1 MNLRLPDSLQTVPAA
16 VQSFPETVRKANPR
30 TRLIWGVL
38 GIAAI
43 ILGIMYLNG
52 DFSPAP
58 EKKTP
63 PAPVRVG
70 EASTKTVI
78 ITEHTVGTI
87 VANATVAVTA
97 QVSGQIVSVNF
108 KEGDI
113 VKKGDV
119 LFQLDP
125 RPFQAAL
132 AQAQAATARD
142 QATLV
147 SDEKDAVRYSA
158 LIKLGASSQQQTDVA
173 IATAKA
179 MAATVA
185 ADKAAADAAK
195 LNLTYSTVRSPVD
208 GKTGPILIQIGNLI
222 AANQANPLVT
232 IAQIHPVKVS
242 FFLPQ
247 TDLPRIQQRM
257 AENRMQAAIQVQ
269 GQGGELLKAPVDFVS
284 NAVSNMTG
292 TIELR
297 ATFPNLDNVLVPG
310 QLADTTVSLGQI
322 DNAVIVPHDAVNLGP
337 DSSYVWVINKQLKAQ
352 MVKVQVLNDDGTIVA
367 IKGPV
372 KPGDKVITD
381 GGLRVVQGTKV
392 VIKKNLPGAA
402 AQSSTQAPAGAQ

>member
-1 MNLRLPDSLQTVPAA
+1 MNLRLPESLQTAPAA
-16 VQSFPETVRKANPR
+16 VQNFPESVRKANPR
-30 TRLIWGVL
+30 TRLIWGVV
-38 GIAAI
+38 GIAVI
-43 ILGIMYLNG
+43 IAGILYLHG
-52 DFSPAP
+52 DFSPTP

-63 PAPVRVG
+63 PAPVRV
-70 EASTKTVI
+70 AQATRKTVI
-78 ITEHTVGTI
+78 VMEHTVGTI
-87 VANATVAVTA
+87 IANATVAVTA

-132 AQAQAATARD
+132 AQAQAATSRD
-142 QATLV
+142 AATLV
-147 SDEKDAVRYSA
+147 SDQKDAARYAA
-158 LIKLGASSQQQTDVA
+158 LIKLGAATQQQTDIA

-208 GKTGPILIQIGNLI
+208 GKTGPILIQIGNLV
-222 AANQANPLVT
+222 AANQINPLVT
-232 IAQIHPVKVS
+232 IAQIHPAKVS

-257 AENRMQAAIQVQ
+257 AENRMEAAIQVQ
-269 GQGGELLKAPVDFVS
+269 GPGGELLKAPVNFVS

-297 ATFPNLDNVLVPG
+297 ATFPNLDNALVPG
-310 QLADTTVSLGQI
+310 QLADTAVSLGQI
-322 DNAVIVPHDAVNLGP
+322 DNATVVPHDAVNLGP
-337 DSSYVWVINKQLKAQ
+337 DSSYVWVVDRQMKAQ
-352 MVKVQVLNDDGTIVA
+352 MRKVQVLNDDGATAAV
-367 IKGPV
+367 KGPV
-372 KPGDKVITD
+372 KPGDNVIID
-381 GGLRVVQGTKV
+381 GGLRVVPGTKV
-392 VIKKNLPGAA
+392 VIRKTPPGAS
-402 AQSSTQAPAGAQ
+402 QSTAQAPAGAQ

>member
-1 MNLRLPDSLQTVPAA
+1 MQTVPAA
-16 VQSFPETVRKANPR
+16 VQSFPDTIRQANPR
-30 TRLIWGVL
+30 TRLILGVA

-43 ILGIMYLNG
+43 ILAIMYLNG
-52 DFSPAP
+52 AFSPVP

-70 EASTKTVI
+70 QASSKTVI

-87 VANATVAVTA
+87 IANATVAVTA

-132 AQAQAATARD
+132 NQAQAATARD
-142 QATLV
+142 RATLV
-147 SDEKDAVRYSA
+147 SDQKDAVRYSA
-158 LIKLGASSQQQTDVA
+158 LIKLGAASQQQTDVA
-173 IATAKA
+173 VATAA
-179 MAATVA
+179 AEAATVT

-195 LNLTYSTVRSPVD
+195 LNLNYATVRSPVD

-222 AANQANPLVT
+222 AANQTNPLVT

-257 AENRMQAAIQVQ
+257 AENRMEAAIQVQ
-269 GQGGELLKAPVDFVS
+269 GQGGEKLKAPVDFVS
-284 NAVSNMTG
+284 NTVSNVTG

-322 DNAVIVPHDAVNLGP
+322 DNAVVVPHDAVNLGP
-337 DSSYVWVINKQLKAQ
+337 DSSYVWVVDKDMKAQ
-352 MVKVQVLNDDGTIVA
+352 MRNVTVLNDDGTIAAV
-367 IKGPV
+367 KGPV
-372 KPGDKVITD
+372 KPGDKLITD
-381 GGLRVVQGTKV
+381 GALRVVQGTTV
-392 VIKKNLPGAA
+392 VVKKGPPRNQ
-402 AQSSTQAPAGAQ
+402 QSTAQAPAGAQ